1 MALVRTRG
9 GPLGPGFRALF
20 TGSLISNT
28 GDGIRLAALPLLAA
42 ELTSSPL
49 LVSAVVAAQY
59 LPWLSVAPFGGALV
73 DRSDRRKVVLSTQ
86 AWRGA
91 VMLVLAVLVV
101 TDLVA
106 IWQLCVVAFVIT
118 AGEILVDPSLVAYVP
133 RLVYDEQLD
142 TANGRIASVEI
153 VTNDFAGGPV
163 GAMAFAFAPWLPF
176 VLDGCSYLGSL
187 VPFRRLPSSPG
198 RSTVEPVPGGA
209 GPRLRKEAAEGFR
222 FLRRHA
228 VLWPVTVA
236 TMVYYAGAATG
247 LSLLVLLVR
256 DTADGPVWSF
266 GLVLACGAIGAFAG
280 ASIGGRVSARFG
292 VRATLTVATL
302 AEGVALASMAA
313 STSVFV
319 LAAVWLLAGLP
330 AGVRIP
336 VARSLQQRLTPNHL
350 LGRVNVSARMFTR
363 GVIVSGALVA
373 GSVASWLGLRTTFVL
388 AGCVVMLAG
397 AIMTRALRDDSVD
410 VTRISR

>member
-1 MALVRTRG
+1 M
-9 GPLGPGFRALF
+9 
-20 TGSLISNT
+20 
-28 GDGIRLAALPLLAA
+28 
-42 ELTSSPL
+42 
-49 LVSAVVAAQY
+49 
-59 LPWLSVAPFGGALV
+59 GA
-73 DRSDRRKVVLSTQ
+73 T
-86 AWRGA
+86 
-91 VMLVLAVLVV
+91 
-101 TDLVA
+101 
-106 IWQLCVVAFVIT
+106 
-118 AGEILVDPSLVAYVP
+118 
-133 RLVYDEQLD
+133 
-142 TANGRIASVEI
+142 
-153 VTNDFAGGPV
+153 
-163 GAMAFAFAPWLPF
+163 AFAFAPWLPF

-209 GPRLRKEAAEGFR
+209 GPRLRDEAAEGFR

-256 DTADGPVWSF
+256 DAADGPVWSF